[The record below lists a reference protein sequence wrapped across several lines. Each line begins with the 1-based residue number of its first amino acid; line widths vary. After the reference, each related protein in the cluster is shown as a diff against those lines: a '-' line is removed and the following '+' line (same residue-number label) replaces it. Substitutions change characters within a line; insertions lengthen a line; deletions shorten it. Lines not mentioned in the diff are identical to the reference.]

1 MKTLRPILT
10 MIMLT
15 LSLSSC
21 TGKVHAEKVVSM
33 NGDLLS
39 LEEINYDNCCYD
51 VSFSEMQALMKSNE
65 KFVFYLTSSQCSH
78 CKEFQDKMT
87 NFVQKTSTLVY
98 RMDII
103 DKSQQKYSEE
113 FEQLRETY
121 KDYFFIN
128 DEVYTPA
135 VYIVEGE
142 KVADYVP
149 STRYNYKWMFKN
161 AMKDYVQTGK
171 NYSFSS
177 VEAYK
182 KFADARW
189 KNSYMSIVIDRQDE
203 EKRNLYSKYLSI
215 IKASS
220 LDVAIIDI
228 NSNNKEAFANYL
240 NFIDI
245 HSLTAFYS
253 NASDKDVYKFSENDA
268 ENKEFLNKYL

>member
-21 TGKVHAEKVVSM
+21 GGKIKPEKVVSI
-33 NGDLLS
+33 NGDLL
-39 LEEINYDNCCYD
+39 LMDEINYENCCYD
-51 VSFSEMQALMKSNE
+51 VSFAEFDSLIKSNE
-65 KFVFYLTSSQCSH
+65 KFVFYLTSSLCSH
-78 CKEFQDKMT
+78 CEEFKDKMI
-87 NFVQKTSTLVY
+87 NFVDKTDTLVY

-103 DKSQQKYSEE
+103 AEDKKGYSPE
-113 FEQLRETY
+113 FELFLENY
-121 KDYFFIN
+121 KQYFFVNEEI
-128 DEVYTPA
+128 YTPA

-171 NYSFSS
+171 NYSFSG

-245 HSLTAFYS
+245 DSLTAFYS
-253 NASDKDVYKFSENDA
+253 NASDKDVYVFSNNDE
-268 ENKEFLNKYL
+268 ENKAFLNKYL